1 MYSKESKRDNKTSAS
16 SCRPKQVLIGTGFA
30 VVISLILFMVVAL
43 IMTGESMP
51 DSSIRVLGPA
61 AGLIG
66 VFIGGFV
73 AAFKN
78 KKSGLLTG
86 VFTGLAVFA
95 VLFVL
100 SMIFRN
106 GDTEFFS
113 LKTLF
118 TLLAILL
125 ASVMGGVVGVNIKR
139 RR

>member
-1 MYSKESKRDNKTSAS
+1 M
-16 SCRPKQVLIGTGFA
+16 
-30 VVISLILFMVVAL
+30 
-43 IMTGESMP
+43 
-51 DSSIRVLGPA
+51 
-61 AGLIG
+61 
-66 VFIGGFV
+66 
-73 AAFKN
+73 
-78 KKSGLLTG
+78 
-86 VFTGLAVFA
+86 FTGLAVFA

>member
-1 MYSKESKRDNKTSAS
+1 MYSKESKRDAKPVAPI
-16 SCRPKQVLIGTGFA
+16 CRPKYVLIGAGFA
-30 VVISLILFMVVAL
+30 VVISLSLFMVVAL
-43 IMTGESMP
+43 IMTGDSMP
-51 DSSIRVLGPA
+51 DSSIQVLGPA
-61 AGLIG
+61 AGLIS

-73 AAFKN
+73 AALKN
-78 KKSGLLTG
+78 KKSGMLTG

-113 LKTLF
+113 LKTLL
-118 TLLAILL
+118 TLISILL
-125 ASVMGGVVGVNIKR
+125 AGMLGGVVGVNIKR

>member
-1 MYSKESKRDNKTSAS
+1 
-16 SCRPKQVLIGTGFA
+16 
-30 VVISLILFMVVAL
+30 MVVAL

>member
-1 MYSKESKRDNKTSAS
+1 MYSKESKRDAKPAAPICS
-16 SCRPKQVLIGTGFA
+16 PKYVLIGAGFA
-30 VVISLILFMVVAL
+30 VVISLIMFMVVAL
-43 IMTGESMP
+43 IMTGDSMP
-51 DSSIRVLGPA
+51 DSSIQVLGPA
-61 AGLIG
+61 AGLIS

-73 AAFKN
+73 AALKN
-78 KKSGLLTG
+78 KKSGMLTG

-113 LKTLF
+113 LKTLL
-118 TLLAILL
+118 TLISILL
-125 ASVMGGVVGVNIKR
+125 AGMLGGVVGVNIKR

>member
-1 MYSKESKRDNKTSAS
+1 
-16 SCRPKQVLIGTGFA
+16 
-30 VVISLILFMVVAL
+30 
-43 IMTGESMP
+43 MP
-51 DSSIRVLGPA
+51 DSSIQVLGPA
-61 AGLIG
+61 AGLIS

-73 AAFKN
+73 AALKN
-78 KKSGLLTG
+78 KKSGMLTG

-113 LKTLF
+113 LKTLL
-118 TLLAILL
+118 TLISILL
-125 ASVMGGVVGVNIKR
+125 AGMLGGVVGVNIKR